1 MKILPITYVQN
12 YKNLTSPKISFQR
25 NQIMADDVRKNF
37 TYEVS
42 TEGLKAKN
50 TIKGSFIAKGV
61 TYGQEYEFKVNR
73 QKAVTTITGKIG
85 TKGVDVK
92 SERQGG
98 FFSGKYNIEGYVG
111 NKKILISE
119 KTGLTGEKRFV
130 GKFGDEDISLTYQH
144 FRHNDMITGPG
155 VDMQL
160 MYYAESGGKPKYVG
174 KYELSPEFLPI
185 LAALNRFL

>member
-1 MKILPITYVQN
+1 M
-12 YKNLTSPKISFQR
+12 S
-25 NQIMADDVRKNF
+25 DDVRKNF
-37 TYEVS
+37 TYEIS
-42 TEGLKAKN
+42 TEGLCAKN
-50 TIKGSFIAKGV
+50 TIKGSFIAKGI
-61 TYGQEYEFKVNR
+61 TYGQEYELNVNR

-119 KTGLTGEKRFV
+119 KAGLTGDKRFI

-144 FRHNDMITGPG
+144 FRHNDMITGVG

-160 MYYAESGGKPKYVG
+160 MYYAEFGSKPKYVG
-174 KYELSPEFLPI
+174 KYKLSPEFLPI
-185 LAALNRFL
+185 FAALNRFL